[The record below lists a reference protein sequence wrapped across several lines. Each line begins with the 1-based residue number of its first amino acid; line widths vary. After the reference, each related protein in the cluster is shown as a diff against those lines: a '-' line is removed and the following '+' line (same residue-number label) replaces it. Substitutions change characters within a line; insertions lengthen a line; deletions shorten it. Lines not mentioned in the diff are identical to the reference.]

1 MLAARQAGAMARR
14 HLAGGT
20 RRPKRVPR
28 ASQRVIYAAIV
39 SNLAIAISKFVVA
52 AITGSSAMLA
62 EAFHSSVDTG
72 NELLLLLGLKRSGR
86 AADPRH
92 PFGYG
97 KELYFWSLLV
107 AIFIF
112 GLGGGFSIYDGI
124 SRILSAQTVSHPVWD
139 YVVLGMATMFEG
151 YSWQVSRRELVLMR
165 RPGEGLWRVIRR
177 SKDPTVFTVFLED
190 SAALIGIA
198 LAFAGILLSQL
209 TGIPY
214 FDPAASIAIGLVLA
228 GVAILLARES
238 AGLLVGEAANLQQVE
253 KIKSVIRQDPA
264 VQDVGDLLTMQLGP
278 DQVFLAVDIKFQ
290 QDLDV
295 SELESTIDR
304 LESKIRQTDA
314 SVKRIFI
321 EAESIRRGGSR
332 AA

>member
-1 MLAARQAGAMARR
+1 MAR
-14 HLAGGT
+14 
-20 RRPKRVPR
+20 
-28 ASQRVIYAAIV
+28 ASEKVIYAAIF
-39 SNLAIAISKFVVA
+39 SNLAIAACKFIVA
-52 AITGSSAMLA
+52 AVTGSSAMLA

-72 NELLLLLGLKRSGR
+72 NELLLLLGLKRSGKV
-86 AADPRH
+86 ADPRH

-124 SRILSAQTVSHPVWD
+124 SRIMHAEPVSNPLWA
-139 YVVLGMATMFEG
+139 YVVLGLAAVFEG
-151 YSWQVSRRELVLMR
+151 YSWHVSHRELVLMR
-165 RPGEGLWRVIRR
+165 RPEEGLWQVIKR
-177 SKDPTVFTVFLED
+177 SKDPAVFTVFLED

-198 LAFAGILLSQL
+198 IAFIGILLSQL

-238 AGLLVGEAANLQQVE
+238 AGLLVGEAASLRQVE

-278 DQVFLAVDIKFQ
+278 EQVFLAVDIKFQ

-295 SELESTIDR
+295 SELEATIDR

-321 EAESIRRGGSR
+321 EAESIRRGGTR